1 MTQGLRMAVKAAIF
15 CCMLL
20 GGVAP
25 ALALTLGSLPGPVWI
40 GRSMD
45 VALALYAEAGEDMAA
60 LCLEADVFYAD
71 TRQDP
76 RGVSLSFK
84 AGLPGQPAMLRI
96 ASAALVNEP
105 MVTLHVR
112 AGCVHKTSRRYVL
125 LADPP
130 LDLPAPAPAPAPPLA
145 ASPPVPP
152 LAASPPALPAQPTAS
167 ASASEPSPPAAPTIA
182 ALTIAAPTIAAPAL
196 AAPVKLAEP
205 GKVEKRDKAGKKS
218 KKSKKS
224 KAAKP
229 DKPDKPAKPARTGEA
244 GKPAKV
250 GAAALAKP

>member
-130 LDLPAPAPAPAPPLA
+130 IDLPAPAPAPPLA
-145 ASPPVPP
+145 ASPPAPP

-167 ASASEPSPPAAPTIA
+167 ASASEPSPPAAPT
-182 ALTIAAPTIAAPAL
+182 TAAPTIAAPAL

-205 GKVEKRDKAGKKS
+205 GKVEKRAKAC

-229 DKPDKPAKPARTGEA
+229 DKPGKPAKPARMGEA

>member
-130 LDLPAPAPAPAPPLA
+130 LDLPAPAPAP
-145 ASPPVPP
+145 P

-167 ASASEPSPPAAPTIA
+167 ASASEPSPPAAPTTA
-182 ALTIAAPTIAAPAL
+182 APPIAAPPIAAPAL

-205 GKVEKRDKAGKKS
+205 GKVEKWDKAGKKG

-229 DKPDKPAKPARTGEA
+229 DKLAKPDKPARTGEA

>member
-1 MTQGLRMAVKAAIF
+1 MAVKAAIF
-15 CCMLL
+15 CCMLV
-20 GGVAP
+20 GGLAP
-25 ALALTLGSLPGPVWI
+25 ALALTLGSLQGPVWI

-45 VALALYAEAGEDMAA
+45 VALALYAEAGEDVAA

-76 RGVSLSFK
+76 RSVSLSFK

-96 ASAALVNEP
+96 ASAALVDEP

-130 LDLPAPAPAPAPPLA
+130 LDLPAPSPAPAPPLA
-145 ASPPVPP
+145 ASPPAP
-152 LAASPPALPAQPTAS
+152 PAQPAAF
-167 ASASEPSPPAAPTIA
+167 ASASEPSPPAAPA
-182 ALTIAAPTIAAPAL
+182 IAAPAL

-205 GKVEKRDKAGKKS
+205 GKVEKRDKADKKGKKS
-218 KKSKKS
+218 RKS

-229 DKPDKPAKPARTGEA
+229 DKPDKPDKPARTGEA

>member
-130 LDLPAPAPAPAPPLA
+130 LDLPAPAPAP
-145 ASPPVPP
+145 P
-152 LAASPPALPAQPTAS
+152 LAASPPAPPAPPAAF
-167 ASASEPSPPAAPTIA
+167 ASASEPSPPAAS
-182 ALTIAAPTIAAPAL
+182 TIAAPTIAAPAL

-205 GKVEKRDKAGKKS
+205 SKAEKRAKAGKKGKKS
-218 KKSKKS
+218 KKD

-229 DKPDKPAKPARTGEA
+229 AKPAKPARTGEA

>member
-96 ASAALVNEP
+96 ASAALVDEP

-130 LDLPAPAPAPAPPLA
+130 LDLPAPAPAP
-145 ASPPVPP
+145 P
-152 LAASPPALPAQPTAS
+152 LAASPPAPPAPPAAS
-167 ASASEPSPPAAPTIA
+167 ARASEPSPPAAS
-182 ALTIAAPTIAAPAL
+182 TIAAPAL

-205 GKVEKRDKAGKKS
+205 GKAETRSKATRAKAGKKI
-218 KKSKKS
+218 KKGKKS

-244 GKPAKV
+244 GKPAKL

>member
-1 MTQGLRMAVKAAIF
+1 MAVKAAIF

-20 GGVAP
+20 GGLAP
-25 ALALTLGSLPGPVWI
+25 ALALTLGSLQGAVWI

-45 VALALYAEAGEDMAA
+45 VALALYAEAGEDVAA
-60 LCLEADVFYAD
+60 LCLEADVFHAD

-96 ASAALVNEP
+96 ASAALVDEP

-130 LDLPAPAPAPAPPLA
+130 LDLPAPAPAP
-145 ASPPVPP
+145 P
-152 LAASPPALPAQPTAS
+152 LAASPPAPPAPPAAF
-167 ASASEPSPPAAPTIA
+167 ASASEPSPPAAST
-182 ALTIAAPTIAAPAL
+182 TAAPTIAAPAL

-205 GKVEKRDKAGKKS
+205 GKAEKRAKAGKKGKKS
-218 KKSKKS
+218 KKD

-229 DKPDKPAKPARTGEA
+229 AKPAKPARTGEA

>member
-130 LDLPAPAPAPAPPLA
+130 LDLPAPAPAP
-145 ASPPVPP
+145 P
-152 LAASPPALPAQPTAS
+152 LAASPPAPPAPPAAS
-167 ASASEPSPPAAPTIA
+167 ARASEPSPPAAPA
-182 ALTIAAPTIAAPAL
+182 IAAPTIAAPAL

-205 GKVEKRDKAGKKS
+205 GKAETRSKAGKKI
-218 KKSKKS
+218 KKGKKS

-229 DKPDKPAKPARTGEA
+229 DKPEKPAKPARTGEA

>member
-45 VALALYAEAGEDMAA
+45 VALALYAEAGEDMSA

-76 RGVSLSFK
+76 RSVSLSFK

-130 LDLPAPAPAPAPPLA
+130 LDLPAPAPAP
-145 ASPPVPP
+145 P

-167 ASASEPSPPAAPTIA
+167 ASASEPSPPAAPTTAAPPIA
-182 ALTIAAPTIAAPAL
+182 APPIAAPTI

-205 GKVEKRDKAGKKS
+205 GKAEKRAKAGKKS
-218 KKSKKS
+218 KKSK
-224 KAAKP
+224 AA
-229 DKPDKPAKPARTGEA
+229 KPDKPAKPARTGEA

-250 GAAALAKP
+250 GPAALAKP

>member
-130 LDLPAPAPAPAPPLA
+130 LDLPAPAPAPAPASAPAPAPAPPLA
-145 ASPPVPP
+145 
-152 LAASPPALPAQPTAS
+152 AASPPALPAQPTAS
-167 ASASEPSPPAAPTIA
+167 ASASEPSPPAAP
-182 ALTIAAPTIAAPAL
+182 TIAAPTIAAPAL

-205 GKVEKRDKAGKKS
+205 GKVEKRDKAGKKG

-229 DKPDKPAKPARTGEA
+229 DKPGKPAKPARTGEA

>member
-20 GGVAP
+20 GGLAP

-76 RGVSLSFK
+76 RSVSLSFK

-130 LDLPAPAPAPAPPLA
+130 LDLPAPAPAPAPASAPAPAPAPPLA
-145 ASPPVPP
+145 
-152 LAASPPALPAQPTAS
+152 AASPPALPAQPAVS
-167 ASASEPSPPAAPTIA
+167 ASASEPSPPAAPTTA
-182 ALTIAAPTIAAPAL
+182 AAPIAAPAL

-229 DKPDKPAKPARTGEA
+229 DKPAKPARTGEA

>member
-130 LDLPAPAPAPAPPLA
+130 IDLPAPAPAPAPPLA
-145 ASPPVPP
+145 ASPPAPP

-167 ASASEPSPPAAPTIA
+167 ASASEPSPPAAPT
-182 ALTIAAPTIAAPAL
+182 TAAPPIAAPAL
-196 AAPVKLAEP
+196 AALVKLAEP
-205 GKVEKRDKAGKKS
+205 GKVEKRDKAGKKG

>member
-130 LDLPAPAPAPAPPLA
+130 IDLPAPAPAPA
-145 ASPPVPP
+145 PP

-182 ALTIAAPTIAAPAL
+182 APTIAAPAL

-205 GKVEKRDKAGKKS
+205 GKAEKRDKAGKKG
-218 KKSKKS
+218 KKS

>member
-130 LDLPAPAPAPAPPLA
+130 LDLPAPAPAP
-145 ASPPVPP
+145 P
-152 LAASPPALPAQPTAS
+152 LAASPPAPPAPPAAS
-167 ASASEPSPPAAPTIA
+167 ARASEPSPPAAPA
-182 ALTIAAPTIAAPAL
+182 IAAPTIAAPAL
-196 AAPVKLAEP
+196 AAPVKVAEP
-205 GKVEKRDKAGKKS
+205 NKAETRAKAGKKI
-218 KKSKKS
+218 KKGKKS
-224 KAAKP
+224 KAAKPDKP

-244 GKPAKV
+244 GKPAKL

>member
-130 LDLPAPAPAPAPPLA
+130 IDLPAPAPAPAPPLA
-145 ASPPVPP
+145 ASPP
-152 LAASPPALPAQPTAS
+152 ALPVQPTAS

-182 ALTIAAPTIAAPAL
+182 APAIAAPAI

-205 GKVEKRDKAGKKS
+205 GKVEKRDKAGKKI

-229 DKPDKPAKPARTGEA
+229 AKPAKPAQTG
-244 GKPAKV
+244 
-250 GAAALAKP
+250 

>member
-1 MTQGLRMAVKAAIF
+1 MAVKAAIF
-15 CCMLL
+15 CCMLF
-20 GGVAP
+20 GGLAP
-25 ALALTLGSLPGPVWI
+25 ALALTLGSLQGPVWI

-96 ASAALVNEP
+96 ASAALVDEP

-130 LDLPAPAPAPAPPLA
+130 LDLPAPAPAP
-145 ASPPVPP
+145 P
-152 LAASPPALPAQPTAS
+152 LAASPPAPPAPPAAS
-167 ASASEPSPPAAPTIA
+167 ARASEPSPPAAPA
-182 ALTIAAPTIAAPAL
+182 IAAPTIAAPAL

-205 GKVEKRDKAGKKS
+205 GKAETRTKAGKKI
-218 KKSKKS
+218 KKGKKS

-229 DKPDKPAKPARTGEA
+229 DKPDKQDKPAKPAPPG
-244 GKPAKV
+244 
-250 GAAALAKP
+250 

>member
-1 MTQGLRMAVKAAIF
+1 MLFGGL
-15 CCMLL
+15 
-20 GGVAP
+20 AP
-25 ALALTLGSLPGPVWI
+25 ALALTLGSLQGPVWI

-45 VALALYAEAGEDMAA
+45 VALALYAEAGEDVAA

-96 ASAALVNEP
+96 ASVALVDEP

-130 LDLPAPAPAPAPPLA
+130 LDLPAPSPAPAPAPAPPLA
-145 ASPPVPP
+145 ASPPAP
-152 LAASPPALPAQPTAS
+152 PAQPAAF
-167 ASASEPSPPAAPTIA
+167 ASASEPSPTAAPTI
-182 ALTIAAPTIAAPAL
+182 

-205 GKVEKRDKAGKKS
+205 GKAEKRAKAGKKI

-229 DKPDKPAKPARTGEA
+229 DKPAKPALASEA
-244 GKPAKV
+244 AKAAKV

>member
-25 ALALTLGSLPGPVWI
+25 ALALTLGSLSGPVWI

-130 LDLPAPAPAPAPPLA
+130 LDLPAPAPAPAPA
-145 ASPPVPP
+145 PP
-152 LAASPPALPAQPTAS
+152 LAASPPALPAQPTAF
-167 ASASEPSPPAAPTIA
+167 ASASEPSPPAAPA
-182 ALTIAAPTIAAPAL
+182 IAAPAIAATTIAEPAL

-205 GKVEKRDKAGKKS
+205 GKAEKRAKAGKKI

-229 DKPDKPAKPARTGEA
+229 DKPAKPARTGEA
-244 GKPAKV
+244 AKPANV

>member
-20 GGVAP
+20 GGLAP
-25 ALALTLGSLPGPVWI
+25 ALALTLGSPQGPVWI

-130 LDLPAPAPAPAPPLA
+130 VDLPAPAPAPA
-145 ASPPVPP
+145 PP

-167 ASASEPSPPAAPTIA
+167 ASASEPSPPAAPTTA
-182 ALTIAAPTIAAPAL
+182 APPIAAPPIAAPAL

-205 GKVEKRDKAGKKS
+205 GKVEKWDKAGKKG

-229 DKPDKPAKPARTGEA
+229 DKLAKPDKPARTGEA

>member
-1 MTQGLRMAVKAAIF
+1 MAVKAAIF
-15 CCMLL
+15 CCMLF
-20 GGVAP
+20 GGLAP
-25 ALALTLGSLPGPVWI
+25 ALALTLGSLQGPVWI

-96 ASAALVNEP
+96 ASAALVDEP

-130 LDLPAPAPAPAPPLA
+130 LDLPAPAPAP
-145 ASPPVPP
+145 P
-152 LAASPPALPAQPTAS
+152 LAASPPAPPAPPAAF
-167 ASASEPSPPAAPTIA
+167 ASASEPSPPAAPA
-182 ALTIAAPTIAAPAL
+182 IAAPTIAAPAL

-205 GKVEKRDKAGKKS
+205 GKAETRTKAGKKI
-218 KKSKKS
+218 KKGKKS

-229 DKPDKPAKPARTGEA
+229 DKPDKPAK
-244 GKPAKV
+244 V

>member
-1 MTQGLRMAVKAAIF
+1 MAVKAAIF
-15 CCMLL
+15 CCMLF
-20 GGVAP
+20 GGLAP
-25 ALALTLGSLPGPVWI
+25 ALVLTLGSLQGPVWI

-96 ASAALVNEP
+96 ASAALVDEP

-130 LDLPAPAPAPAPPLA
+130 LDLPAPAPAP
-145 ASPPVPP
+145 P
-152 LAASPPALPAQPTAS
+152 LAASPPAPPAPPAAS
-167 ASASEPSPPAAPTIA
+167 ARASEPSPPAAPA
-182 ALTIAAPTIAAPAL
+182 IAAPTIAAPAL
-196 AAPVKLAEP
+196 AAPVKVAEP
-205 GKVEKRDKAGKKS
+205 GKAETRAKAGKKI
-218 KKSKKS
+218 KKGKKS

-244 GKPAKV
+244 GKPAKL

>member
-130 LDLPAPAPAPAPPLA
+130 IDLPAPAPAPA
-145 ASPPVPP
+145 PP

-182 ALTIAAPTIAAPAL
+182 APAIAATTIAAPTL
-196 AAPVKLAEP
+196 AAPVKLAEQ
-205 GKVEKRDKAGKKS
+205 GKAEKRAKAGKKI

-229 DKPDKPAKPARTGEA
+229 DKPAKPASTGEA
-244 GKPAKV
+244 GKPANV

>member
-130 LDLPAPAPAPAPPLA
+130 LDLPAPAPAP
-145 ASPPVPP
+145 P
-152 LAASPPALPAQPTAS
+152 LAASPPAPPAPPAAS
-167 ASASEPSPPAAPTIA
+167 ARASEPSPPAAPAIAATTIA
-182 ALTIAAPTIAAPAL
+182 EPAL

-205 GKVEKRDKAGKKS
+205 GKVEKRDKAGKKG
-218 KKSKKS
+218 KKGKKS

-229 DKPDKPAKPARTGEA
+229 AKPAKPAQTG
-244 GKPAKV
+244 
-250 GAAALAKP
+250 

>member
-130 LDLPAPAPAPAPPLA
+130 LDLPAPAPAP
-145 ASPPVPP
+145 P
-152 LAASPPALPAQPTAS
+152 LAASPPAPPAPPAAS
-167 ASASEPSPPAAPTIA
+167 ARASEPSPPAAPA
-182 ALTIAAPTIAAPAL
+182 IAAPTIAAPAL
-196 AAPVKLAEP
+196 AAPVKLAEL
-205 GKVEKRDKAGKKS
+205 GKAEKRAKAGKKG

>member
-1 MTQGLRMAVKAAIF
+1 
-15 CCMLL
+15 MLL
-20 GGVAP
+20 GGLAP
-25 ALALTLGSLPGPVWI
+25 ALALTLGSLQGPVWI

-96 ASAALVNEP
+96 ASAALVDEP

-130 LDLPAPAPAPAPPLA
+130 LDLPAPAPAPPLA

-167 ASASEPSPPAAPTIA
+167 ASASEPSPPAAST
-182 ALTIAAPTIAAPAL
+182 TAAPTIAAPAL

-205 GKVEKRDKAGKKS
+205 GKAEKRAKAGKKG

-229 DKPDKPAKPARTGEA
+229 DKPGKPAKPARTGEA

>member
-130 LDLPAPAPAPAPPLA
+130 LDLPAPAPAP
-145 ASPPVPP
+145 P
-152 LAASPPALPAQPTAS
+152 LAASPPAPPAPPAAS
-167 ASASEPSPPAAPTIA
+167 ARASEPSPPAAPA
-182 ALTIAAPTIAAPAL
+182 IAAPTI

-205 GKVEKRDKAGKKS
+205 GKAEKRAKAGKKI

-229 DKPDKPAKPARTGEA
+229 AKPAKPAQTG
-244 GKPAKV
+244 
-250 GAAALAKP
+250 

>member
-1 MTQGLRMAVKAAIF
+1 MAVKAAIF

-96 ASAALVNEP
+96 ASAALVDEP

-130 LDLPAPAPAPAPPLA
+130 LDLPAPAPAP
-145 ASPPVPP
+145 P

-167 ASASEPSPPAAPTIA
+167 ASASEPSPPAAPTTA
-182 ALTIAAPTIAAPAL
+182 APPIAAPPIAAPAL

-205 GKVEKRDKAGKKS
+205 GKVEKWDKAGKKG

-229 DKPDKPAKPARTGEA
+229 DKLAKPDKPARTGEA

>member
-1 MTQGLRMAVKAAIF
+1 MAVKAAIF
-15 CCMLL
+15 CCMLV
-20 GGVAP
+20 GGLAP
-25 ALALTLGSLPGPVWI
+25 ALALTLGSLQGPVWI

-45 VALALYAEAGEDMAA
+45 VALALYAEAGEDVAA

-96 ASAALVNEP
+96 ASAALVDEP

-130 LDLPAPAPAPAPPLA
+130 LDLPAPSPAPAPAPAPPLA
-145 ASPPVPP
+145 ASPPAP
-152 LAASPPALPAQPTAS
+152 PAQPAAF
-167 ASASEPSPPAAPTIA
+167 ASASEPSPTAAPTI
-182 ALTIAAPTIAAPAL
+182 

-205 GKVEKRDKAGKKS
+205 GKAEKRAKAGKKI

-229 DKPDKPAKPARTGEA
+229 DKPAKPALASEA
-244 GKPAKV
+244 AKAAKV

>member
-130 LDLPAPAPAPAPPLA
+130 LDLPAPAPAPAPAPPLA
-145 ASPPVPP
+145 ASPPAPP

-167 ASASEPSPPAAPTIA
+167 ASASEPSPPAAPT
-182 ALTIAAPTIAAPAL
+182 TAAPPIAAPAL
-196 AAPVKLAEP
+196 AALGKLAEP
-205 GKVEKRDKAGKKS
+205 GKAEKRDKAGKKG

-229 DKPDKPAKPARTGEA
+229 DKPGKPAKPARTGEA

-250 GAAALAKP
+250 GAAALPKP

>member
-1 MTQGLRMAVKAAIF
+1 MAVKAAIF

-20 GGVAP
+20 GGLAP
-25 ALALTLGSLPGPVWI
+25 ALALTLGSLQGAVWI

-96 ASAALVNEP
+96 ASAALVDEP

-130 LDLPAPAPAPAPPLA
+130 LDLPAPAPAP
-145 ASPPVPP
+145 P
-152 LAASPPALPAQPTAS
+152 LAASPPAPPAPPAAS
-167 ASASEPSPPAAPTIA
+167 ARASEPSPPAAPA
-182 ALTIAAPTIAAPAL
+182 IAAPTIAAPAL

-205 GKVEKRDKAGKKS
+205 GKAEKRAKAGKKI
-218 KKSKKS
+218 KKGKKS

-229 DKPDKPAKPARTGEA
+229 DKPDKPAKPAPPGEA

>member
-20 GGVAP
+20 GGLAP
-25 ALALTLGSLPGPVWI
+25 ALALTLGSLQGAVWI

-96 ASAALVNEP
+96 ASAPLVDEP

-130 LDLPAPAPAPAPPLA
+130 LDLPAPAPAP
-145 ASPPVPP
+145 P
-152 LAASPPALPAQPTAS
+152 LAASPPAPPAPPAAF
-167 ASASEPSPPAAPTIA
+167 ASASEPSPPAAST
-182 ALTIAAPTIAAPAL
+182 TAAPTIAAPAL

-205 GKVEKRDKAGKKS
+205 GKAEKRAKAGKKGKKS
-218 KKSKKS
+218 KKD

-229 DKPDKPAKPARTGEA
+229 AKPAKPARVGEA

>member
-20 GGVAP
+20 GGLAP
-25 ALALTLGSLPGPVWI
+25 ALALTLGSLQGPVWI

-45 VALALYAEAGEDMAA
+45 VALALYAEAGEDVAA

-96 ASAALVNEP
+96 ASAALVDEP

-130 LDLPAPAPAPAPPLA
+130 LDLPAPAPAP
-145 ASPPVPP
+145 P
-152 LAASPPALPAQPTAS
+152 LAASPPAPPAPPAAS
-167 ASASEPSPPAAPTIA
+167 ARASEPSPPAAPAIAATTIA
-182 ALTIAAPTIAAPAL
+182 EPAL

-205 GKVEKRDKAGKKS
+205 GKVEKRDKAGKKG
-218 KKSKKS
+218 KKGKKS

-229 DKPDKPAKPARTGEA
+229 AKPAKPAQTG
-244 GKPAKV
+244 
-250 GAAALAKP
+250 

>member
-130 LDLPAPAPAPAPPLA
+130 IDLPAPAPAPA
-145 ASPPVPP
+145 PP

-167 ASASEPSPPAAPTIA
+167 ASASEPSPPAAPT
-182 ALTIAAPTIAAPAL
+182 TAAPTIAAPAL

-205 GKVEKRDKAGKKS
+205 GKAEKRDKAGKKGKKS

-229 DKPDKPAKPARTGEA
+229 DKPDQPAKPARTGEA

>member
-1 MTQGLRMAVKAAIF
+1 MAVKAAIF
-15 CCMLL
+15 CCMLF
-20 GGVAP
+20 GGLAP
-25 ALALTLGSLPGPVWI
+25 ALALTLGSLQGPVWI

-96 ASAALVNEP
+96 ASAALVDEP

-130 LDLPAPAPAPAPPLA
+130 LDLPAPAPAP
-145 ASPPVPP
+145 P
-152 LAASPPALPAQPTAS
+152 LAASPPAPPAPPAAS
-167 ASASEPSPPAAPTIA
+167 ARASEPSPPAAPA
-182 ALTIAAPTIAAPAL
+182 IAAPTIAAPAL
-196 AAPVKLAEP
+196 AAPVKVAEP
-205 GKVEKRDKAGKKS
+205 GKAETRAKAGKKI
-218 KKSKKS
+218 KKGKKS

>member
-145 ASPPVPP
+145 ASPP
-152 LAASPPALPAQPTAS
+152 ALPAQPTAS

-182 ALTIAAPTIAAPAL
+182 APAIAAPAIGR
-196 AAPVKLAEP
+196 AGQVGRA
-205 GKVEKRDKAGKKS
+205 GQGGKAGQG
-218 KKSKKS
+218 
-224 KAAKP
+224 
-229 DKPDKPAKPARTGEA
+229 RQEGQEGQEEQGCQTGQTGQTGQA
-244 GKPAKV
+244 SSDG
-250 GAAALAKP
+250 

>member
-1 MTQGLRMAVKAAIF
+1 MAVKAAIF

-20 GGVAP
+20 GGLAP
-25 ALALTLGSLPGPVWI
+25 ALALTLGSLQGPVWI

-96 ASAALVNEP
+96 ASAALVDEP

-130 LDLPAPAPAPAPPLA
+130 LDLPAPAPAPAPA
-145 ASPPVPP
+145 PP
-152 LAASPPALPAQPTAS
+152 LAASPPALPVQPTAF
-167 ASASEPSPPAAPTIA
+167 ASASEPSPPAAPT
-182 ALTIAAPTIAAPAL
+182 TAAPAL

-205 GKVEKRDKAGKKS
+205 GKVEKRDKAGKKG
-218 KKSKKS
+218 KKGKKS

-229 DKPDKPAKPARTGEA
+229 DKPAKPAKPAQTG
-244 GKPAKV
+244 
-250 GAAALAKP
+250 

>member
-130 LDLPAPAPAPAPPLA
+130 LDLPAPAPAP
-145 ASPPVPP
+145 P
-152 LAASPPALPAQPTAS
+152 LAASPPAPPAPPAAS
-167 ASASEPSPPAAPTIA
+167 ARASEPSPPAAPA
-182 ALTIAAPTIAAPAL
+182 IAAPTIAAPAL
-196 AAPVKLAEP
+196 AAPVKVAEP
-205 GKVEKRDKAGKKS
+205 GKAETRAKAGKKI
-218 KKSKKS
+218 KKGKKS

-244 GKPAKV
+244 GKPAKL

>member
-1 MTQGLRMAVKAAIF
+1 MAVKAAIL

-20 GGVAP
+20 GGLAP
-25 ALALTLGSLPGPVWI
+25 ALALTLGSLQRPVWI

-45 VALALYAEAGEDMAA
+45 VALALYAEAGEDVAA

-96 ASAALVNEP
+96 ASAALVDEP

-130 LDLPAPAPAPAPPLA
+130 LDLPAPSPAPAPPLA
-145 ASPPVPP
+145 ASPPAP
-152 LAASPPALPAQPTAS
+152 PAQPAAF

-182 ALTIAAPTIAAPAL
+182 APPI
-196 AAPVKLAEP
+196 AAPVKLAEQ
-205 GKVEKRDKAGKKS
+205 GKAEKRAKAGKKI

-229 DKPDKPAKPARTGEA
+229 DKPDKPARTGEA
-244 GKPAKV
+244 GKPAKL

>member
-20 GGVAP
+20 GGLAP
-25 ALALTLGSLPGPVWI
+25 ALALTLGSPQGPVWI

-130 LDLPAPAPAPAPPLA
+130 VDLPAPAPAPA
-145 ASPPVPP
+145 PP

-182 ALTIAAPTIAAPAL
+182 APTIAAPPIAAPAL
-196 AAPVKLAEP
+196 AEPVKLAEP
-205 GKVEKRDKAGKKS
+205 GKVEKRDKAGKKG

-224 KAAKP
+224 KAA
-229 DKPDKPAKPARTGEA
+229 KPDKPAKPARTGEA

-250 GAAALAKP
+250 GPAALAKP

>member
-1 MTQGLRMAVKAAIF
+1 MAVKAAIF
-15 CCMLL
+15 CCMLF
-20 GGVAP
+20 GGLAP
-25 ALALTLGSLPGPVWI
+25 ALALTLGSLQGPVWI

-45 VALALYAEAGEDMAA
+45 VALALSAEAGEDMAA

-96 ASAALVNEP
+96 ASAALVDEP

-130 LDLPAPAPAPAPPLA
+130 LDLPAPAPAP
-145 ASPPVPP
+145 P
-152 LAASPPALPAQPTAS
+152 LAASPPAPPAPPAAS
-167 ASASEPSPPAAPTIA
+167 ARASEPSPPAAPA
-182 ALTIAAPTIAAPAL
+182 IAAPTIAAPAL
-196 AAPVKLAEP
+196 AAPVKVAEP
-205 GKVEKRDKAGKKS
+205 GKAETRAKAGKKI
-218 KKSKKS
+218 KKGKKS
-224 KAAKP
+224 KAA
-229 DKPDKPAKPARTGEA
+229 KPDKPAKPARTGEA
-244 GKPAKV
+244 GKPAKL

>member
-130 LDLPAPAPAPAPPLA
+130 IDLPAPAPAPAPA
-145 ASPPVPP
+145 PP

-182 ALTIAAPTIAAPAL
+182 APAIAAPAID
-196 AAPVKLAEP
+196 APVKLAAP
-205 GKVEKRDKAGKKS
+205 GKVEKRDKAGKKG

-224 KAAKP
+224 KAAKPDKP